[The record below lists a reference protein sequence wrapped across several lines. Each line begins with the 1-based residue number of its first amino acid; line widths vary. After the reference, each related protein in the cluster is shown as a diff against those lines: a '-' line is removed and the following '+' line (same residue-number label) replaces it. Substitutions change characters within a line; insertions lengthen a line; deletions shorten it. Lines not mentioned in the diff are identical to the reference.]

1 MKPILTAQQMRDME
15 QAYFEAGTASIDLM
29 ERAAAALCDELL
41 KVLAG
46 RGKTCVFACGT
57 GGNGGDG
64 YAAARLFAERGGR
77 AIILPVGQPR
87 TADAIQNF
95 ERARGKVFACADVAS
110 LDMLPR
116 PDAWADC
123 LFGIGLSRAPEGDAA
138 RVIKRMNA
146 DREAGS
152 LTVSADIP
160 SGLCADDGT
169 VFSPCVC
176 ADVTVAFQ
184 TAKPGHWLGGG
195 MDVCGR
201 LAVCDIG
208 IPSSLIP
215 DNALRLAEGSDAVLA
230 LPMRRRTAHK
240 NDFGHLLIVAGSR
253 GMAGAAAICTRAALR
268 SGVGLTTVACPESC
282 LPILQML
289 APEAMCLPLPETD
302 GALNADAAPL
312 LGDAL
317 RGKTA
322 VAAGCGLSMRA
333 SSACIRVILEGG
345 LPAVLDADALNLIAA
360 DGAYQSETASSRTA
374 DSSMKNDSQTRIP
387 AVPGDGLT
395 DEHPAGVRLRDL
407 LHVDCALTPHPGE
420 AARLNGR
427 MLPAAEA
434 AAQLH
439 ALGPAVLLKG
449 ACSLIVGNGCFLS
462 ATGSVGMAKGG
473 SGDALTGI
481 VGALLAQG
489 LSPTTAL
496 WLGSEL
502 HGRAGALAAEEKGT
516 FSMLPT
522 DLIEALP
529 RVFLSLEEPHR

>member
-15 QAYFEAGTASIDLM
+15 RVCFDTGVSSIDLM

-41 KVLAG
+41 HALAG

-64 YAAARLFAERGGR
+64 YAAARLFAEKGGR

-87 TADAIQNF
+87 TADAIRNC
-95 ERARGKVFACADVAS
+95 ERARGAVFAFADVAG
-110 LDMLPR
+110 LYAIPR

-138 RVIKRMNA
+138 RVIERMNA
-146 DREAGS
+146 DRETGS
-152 LTVSADIP
+152 VTISADIP

-169 VFSPCVC
+169 VFSPCVR

-184 TAKPGHWLGGG
+184 TANPGHWLGGG

-201 LAVCDIG
+201 LAVRDIG
-208 IPSSLIP
+208 IP
-215 DNALRLAEGSDAVLA
+215 DNLLPEDVLRLADVSDAARA
-230 LPMRRRTAHK
+230 LPVRKRTAHK

-253 GMAGAAAICTRAALR
+253 GMAGAAAMCTRAALR
-268 SGVGLTTVACPESC
+268 AGAGLMTVACPESC
-282 LPILQML
+282 LPILQTL
-289 APEAMCLPLPETD
+289 APEAMCIPLPETD
-302 GALNADAAPL
+302 GALNADAAPFL
-312 LGDAL
+312 RDAL

-333 SSACIRVILEGG
+333 SGECVRVILESG
-345 LPAVLDADALNLIAA
+345 LPAMVDADALNLIAQ
-360 DGAYQSETASSRTA
+360 DAS
-374 DSSMKNDSQTRIP
+374 
-387 AVPGDGLT
+387 
-395 DEHPAGVRLRDL
+395 LRKL
-407 LHVDCALTPHPGE
+407 LHSHCALTPHPGE
-420 AARLNGR
+420 AARLNGG
-427 MLPAAEA
+427 MLPTMEA
-434 AAQLH
+434 AARLH

-449 ACSLIVGNGCFLS
+449 ACSLIAGDGRFLS
-462 ATGSVGMAKGG
+462 ASGSVGMAKGG

-489 LSPTTAL
+489 LSPTAAL

-502 HGRAGALAAEEKGT
+502 HGRAGELAAEEKGT

-529 RVFLSLEEPHR
+529 RVFLSLEDLRR

>member
-87 TADAIQNF
+87 TADAIQNL

-110 LDMLPR
+110 LDMLPC

-138 RVIKRMNA
+138 RVIERMNA

-169 VFSPCVC
+169 AFSPCVR
-176 ADVTVAFQ
+176 ADVTIAFQ
-184 TAKPGHWLGGG
+184 TAKPGHWLGSG

-208 IPSSLIP
+208 IPSSLTP
-215 DNALRLAEGSDAVLA
+215 DNALRLAEGSDAALA

-282 LPILQML
+282 LPILQTL
-289 APEAMCLPLPETD
+289 APEAMCLPLPETN
-302 GALNADAAPL
+302 GALNADAAPPL
-312 LGDAL
+312 RDAL

-322 VAAGCGLSMRA
+322 AAAGCGLSMRA
-333 SSACIRVILEGG
+333 SDACIRVILESG

-360 DGAYQSETASSRTA
+360 DGAHPCEKAPS
-374 DSSMKNDSQTRIP
+374 RIP
-387 AVPGDGLT
+387 AAPEDGLPN
-395 DEHPAGVRLRDL
+395 EPPADVRLRDL
-407 LHVDCALTPHPGE
+407 LHAGCALTPHPGE
-420 AARLNGR
+420 AARLNGK

-434 AAQLH
+434 AKQLH
-439 ALGPAVLLKG
+439 VLGPAVLLKG

-462 ATGSVGMAKGG
+462 AAGSVGMAKGG

-502 HGRAGALAAEEKGT
+502 HGRAGVLAAEEKGT

-529 RVFLSLEEPHR
+529 RVFLSLEEARR

>member
-15 QAYFEAGTASIDLM
+15 QAYFETGTASIDLM
-29 ERAAAALCDELL
+29 ERAAAALCGELL
-41 KVLAG
+41 TALAG

-77 AIILPVGQPR
+77 AILLPVGWPR

-110 LDMLPR
+110 LGALPR

-138 RVIKRMNA
+138 RVIERMNA

-169 VFSPCVC
+169 VFSPCVR

-215 DNALRLAEGSDAVLA
+215 DNALRLAEGSDAALA
-230 LPMRRRTAHK
+230 LPIRRRTAHK

-253 GMAGAAAICTRAALR
+253 GMAGAAAMCTRAALR

-282 LPILQML
+282 LPILQTL
-289 APEAMCLPLPETD
+289 APEAMCLPLPETN
-302 GALNADAAPL
+302 GAPNADAAPL
-312 LGDAL
+312 LRDAL

-333 SSACIRVILEGG
+333 SGACIRVILESG

-360 DGAYQSETASSRTA
+360 EE
-374 DSSMKNDSQTRIP
+374 NP
-387 AVPGDGLT
+387 PN
-395 DEHPAGVRLRDL
+395 EHPVRLRDL
-407 LHVDCALTPHPGE
+407 LHAGCALTPHPGE
-420 AARLNGR
+420 AARLNGK

-439 ALGPAVLLKG
+439 ALDPAVLLKG
-449 ACSLIVGNGCFLS
+449 ACSLIVGNGRFLS
-462 ATGSVGMAKGG
+462 ASGSVGMAKGG

-529 RVFLSLEEPHR
+529 RVFLSLEESHR

>member
-15 QAYFEAGTASIDLM
+15 RAYFDAGAASIDLM

-41 KVLAG
+41 HALAG

-64 YAAARLFAERGGR
+64 YAAARLFAEKGGR

-87 TADAIQNF
+87 TADAIRNC
-95 ERARGKVFACADVAS
+95 ERARGAVFAFADVAG
-110 LDMLPR
+110 LYAIPR

-152 LTVSADIP
+152 VTISADIP

-169 VFSPCVC
+169 VFSPCVR

-184 TAKPGHWLGGG
+184 TANPGHWLGGG

-201 LAVCDIG
+201 LAVRDIG
-208 IPSSLIP
+208 IP
-215 DNALRLAEGSDAVLA
+215 DNLLPEDVLRLADVSDAARA
-230 LPMRRRTAHK
+230 LPVRKRTAHK

-253 GMAGAAAICTRAALR
+253 GMAGAAAMCTRAALR
-268 SGVGLTTVACPESC
+268 AGAGLTTVACPESC
-282 LPILQML
+282 LPILQTL
-289 APEAMCLPLPETD
+289 APEAMCIPLPETD
-302 GALNADAAPL
+302 GALNADAAPFL
-312 LGDAL
+312 RDAL

-333 SSACIRVILEGG
+333 SGECVRVILESG
-345 LPAVLDADALNLIAA
+345 LPAVLDADALNLIAQ
-360 DGAYQSETASSRTA
+360 DAS
-374 DSSMKNDSQTRIP
+374 
-387 AVPGDGLT
+387 
-395 DEHPAGVRLRDL
+395 LRKL
-407 LHVDCALTPHPGE
+407 LHSHCALTPHPGE
-420 AARLNGR
+420 AARLNGG
-427 MLPAAEA
+427 MLPTMEA
-434 AAQLH
+434 AARLH

-449 ACSLIVGNGCFLS
+449 ACSLIAGDGRFLS
-462 ATGSVGMAKGG
+462 ASGSVGMAKGG

-489 LSPTTAL
+489 LSPTAAL

-502 HGRAGALAAEEKGT
+502 HGRAGELAAEEKGT

-529 RVFLSLEEPHR
+529 RVFLSLEELRR

>member
-1 MKPILTAQQMRDME
+1 MKSILTAQQMRNME
-15 QAYFEAGTASIDLM
+15 QAYFDTGVASIDLM

-41 KVLAG
+41 HALAE
-46 RGKTCVFACGT
+46 RGKTCIFACGT

-64 YAAARLFAERGGR
+64 YAAARLFAEKGGR
-77 AIILPVGQPR
+77 AIVLPVGQPR
-87 TADAIQNF
+87 TADAIRNY
-95 ERARGKVFACADVAS
+95 ELARSKVFAFADVAG
-110 LDMLPR
+110 LDAIPR

-138 RVIKRMNA
+138 RVIERMNA
-146 DREAGS
+146 DRKYGS

-160 SGLCADDGT
+160 SGLSADSGAL
-169 VFSPCVC
+169 FHPFVC

-184 TAKPGHWLGGG
+184 TAKPGHWLGDG
-195 MDVCGR
+195 MNVCGR
-201 LAVCDIG
+201 LVVRDIG
-208 IPSSLIP
+208 IPSSLAP
-215 DNALRLAEGSDAVLA
+215 NDVLRLAESQDAAHA
-230 LPMRRRTAHK
+230 LPARRRTAHK

-253 GMAGAAAICTRAALR
+253 GMAGAAAMCTRAALR
-268 SGVGLTTVACPESC
+268 SGVGLTTVACPEGC
-282 LPILQML
+282 LPILQTL

-302 GALNADAAPL
+302 GALNDDAAPL
-312 LGDAL
+312 LMTAL

-333 SSACIRVILEGG
+333 SSACIRVILESG
-345 LPAVLDADALNLIAA
+345 LPTVLDADALNLIAA
-360 DGAYQSETASSRTA
+360 DTSHSKENAHASCPNSAFGNGESART
-374 DSSMKNDSQTRIP
+374 
-387 AVPGDGLT
+387 PGSLAR
-395 DEHPAGVRLRDL
+395 HCSLRDL
-407 LHVDCALTPHPGE
+407 LHVNCALTPHPGE
-420 AARLNGR
+420 AARLNGGI
-427 MLPAAEA
+427 LPAADA
-434 AAQLH
+434 AAHLH

-449 ACSLIVGNGCFLS
+449 ACSLIVGDGRFLS
-462 ATGSVGMAKGG
+462 ASGNVGMAKGG

-502 HGRAGALAAEEKGT
+502 HGRAGELAASEKGT

-529 RVFLSLEEPHR
+529 RAFLSVEALRQ